1 MGNYILCDNFATK
14 TPYRI
19 DNVQLNLYSIEE
31 LCYYIANYI
40 PLVQEDFISGSLSG
54 WIEKECGRP
63 DIASALDDIMED
75 EDKYAKGLKLIL
87 GSGHYFTQTQLEKI
101 NEKIDEQIALPVVEK
116 LKLRADLFMKQKK
129 YRQAI
134 KNYEEILE
142 TGGLYNEPGDF
153 RYKVYYDLGCGY
165 AKLLRLSKA
174 RSYFS
179 KACEL
184 HSGAES
190 RKACLVAAY
199 LDGGSKAFEEEA
211 KRLNVSDGERS
222 TVILELDA
230 VEAPELTG
238 NLSELVKEWV
248 RNYHDS
254 TGL

>member
-1 MGNYILCDNFATK
+1 MGNYLLCNTFATK

-31 LCYYIANYI
+31 LCYFIANYI
-40 PLVQEDFISGSLSG
+40 PLVQEDLIGSSLAG

-63 DIASALDDIMED
+63 DIASELDAVMED
-75 EDKYAKGLKLIL
+75 EDKFAAGLKLIL
-87 GSGHYFTQTQLEKI
+87 RSGHYYTQIQLEKI
-101 NEKIDEQIALPVVEK
+101 FEKIDEQIALPVIEK

-142 TGGLYNEPGDF
+142 TRGLYNESEDF

-174 RSYFS
+174 RSFFS

-184 HSGAES
+184 HSCAES

-199 LDGGSKAFEEEA
+199 LDGGAKAFEEEA

-230 VEAPELTG
+230 VQAPELTG
-238 NLSELVKEWV
+238 DLGELVRGWV
-248 RNYHDS
+248 RNYHES

>member
-1 MGNYILCDNFATK
+1 MGNYILCDTFATK

-19 DNVQLNLYSIEE
+19 DNVQMNIYSIEE
-31 LCYYIANYI
+31 LCYFIANYI
-40 PLVQEDFISGSLSG
+40 PLVQEDFIGRPLRE
-54 WIEKECGRP
+54 WIEKECGRG
-63 DIASALDDIMED
+63 DIASGLEEIPDD
-75 EDKYAKGLKLIL
+75 EDGYAAGLKLIL
-87 GSGHYFTQTQLEKI
+87 KSGHYYTQTQLEKLY
-101 NEKIDEQIALPVVEK
+101 EKIDEQIAMPVIEK
-116 LKLRADLFMKQKK
+116 LKVRADLFMKQKK

-134 KNYEEILE
+134 MNYEEILE
-142 TGGLYNEPGDF
+142 TRGIYSEPEDF

-184 HSGAES
+184 HSGVES

-199 LDGGSKAFEEEA
+199 LDGGAKAFEEEA
-211 KRLNVSDGERS
+211 HRLNVSDGERS

-230 VEAPELTG
+230 VQAPEITG
-238 NLSELVKEWV
+238 ALGELVKKWV

>member
-1 MGNYILCDNFATK
+1 MGNYLLCDTFATK

-19 DNVQLNLYSIEE
+19 DNVQMNIYSIEE
-31 LCYYIANYI
+31 LCYFIANYI
-40 PLVQEDFISGSLSG
+40 PLVQEDIIGGSLCR

-63 DIASALDDIMED
+63 DIAAGLNAIMED
-75 EDKYAKGLKLIL
+75 EDKYAAGLKLIL
-87 GSGHYFTQTQLEKI
+87 RSGHYYTQTQLEKI
-101 NEKIDEQIALPVVEK
+101 YEKIDEQIALPVIEK
-116 LKLRADLFMKQKK
+116 LKVRADLFMKQKK

-134 KNYEEILE
+134 MNYEEILE
-142 TGGLYNEPGDF
+142 TRGIYSEPEDF
-153 RYKVYYDLGCGY
+153 RYKVCYDLGCGY

-184 HSGAES
+184 HSGVES

-199 LDGGSKAFEEEA
+199 LDGGAKAFEEEA

-230 VEAPELTG
+230 VQAPEITG
-238 NLSELVKEWV
+238 DLSELVKGWV